1 MTTDPLAIVYK
12 VADTPHAFE
21 AGAHLF
27 QQYAQAI
34 GIDLSFQG
42 FTRELESL
50 TEQYGPPTGAL
61 LLAYHD
67 EEAIGCVGIR
77 ALEGA
82 TAELKRMFVQPRYQG
97 RKIGQELLQRILD
110 IATNLG
116 YKRVRLD
123 TLSTMHGAL
132 HLYRQYGFYE
142 IPPYY
147 HNPIEGAVY
156 MEKQLA

>member
-1 MTTDPLAIVYK
+1 
-12 VADTPHAFE
+12 
-21 AGAHLF
+21 
-27 QQYAQAI
+27 
-34 GIDLSFQG
+34 
-42 FTRELESL
+42 
-50 TEQYGPPTGAL
+50 
-61 LLAYHD
+61 
-67 EEAIGCVGIR
+67 
-77 ALEGA
+77 
-82 TAELKRMFVQPRYQG
+82 MFVQPRYQG
-97 RKIGQELLQRILD
+97 RKIGQELLQRILT
-110 IATNLG
+110 IAVDLG